1 MTCAEGLELGVKIAT
16 IVMGVSAVLVPIWT
30 YRQQKRDHKVDKI
43 EQDKIRKKEKEEQ
56 RILRQKEDAL
66 RQWNANYPHRLRFY
80 TEFYDTLFK
89 FVNYRGSIREKLENS
104 GKEIRIE
111 IKIRPMDV
119 LNFCNTFNRLDEEAK
134 MLFGEEISAPVHMI
148 YTMVK
153 SFVDMYNIPDL
164 AMIIDNNNGG
174 TQSGNTFKANL
185 IKLQKS
191 LQEEKMNSQLRYFF
205 KSVLTFPTNKRGH
218 NDE

>member
-30 YRQQKRDHKVDKI
+30 YWQQKRDHKVDKI